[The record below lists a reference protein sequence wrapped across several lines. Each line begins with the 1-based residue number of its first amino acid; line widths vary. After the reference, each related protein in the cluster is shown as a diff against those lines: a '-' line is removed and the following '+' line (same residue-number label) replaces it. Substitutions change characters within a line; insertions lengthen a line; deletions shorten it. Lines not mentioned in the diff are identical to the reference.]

1 MSESREYIDICN
13 ELLPEGGDGVSES
26 QYLYDEIR
34 KQRERINTL
43 EGNCDRLQ
51 ATATSLREL
60 LRETVELLYVI
71 RDHYSVNEITTG
83 EMIECIEKELADGD

>member
-1 MSESREYIDICN
+1 M
-13 ELLPEGGDGVSES
+13 SES

-51 ATATSLREL
+51 ATATRRLEL
-60 LRETVELLYVI
+60 LRRLEWHVS
-71 RDHYSVNEITTG
+71 DHPANAYCLICGRYKREGHASY
-83 EMIECIEKELADGD
+83 CDLAKELQEVTA